1 MRQTVSS
8 TKHLLQTAKLE
19 QGHETLLPP
28 FTTQVKGEPVDVYG
42 YSHPVLPWTIKII
55 DVIATVASTLLLT
68 WVGGHLLTHLQDRV
82 RVTADLVSILIIF
95 LWPKTERL
103 LNIPQVTRI
112 WDQARYIGPALLV
125 ATVSQFII
133 LWVLGWAFAP
143 SATTALNWFVTAS
156 LTLLVVRSC
165 LIYVLAKPSVR
176 NKLSCKL
183 AIVGEGAQAAGLA
196 ERLSRGTS
204 GTFSTLGIFS
214 DALHRPSSAKVSG
227 SLSELIALSRERT
240 LHGIIIAV
248 SPSHDNERQI
258 EQIVWQLRSVSAHIY
273 VMPHLV
279 PELDLALPIEAVGP
293 VSLMVLRRRPL
304 TERQTIAKLGID
316 VLFASIALVILFPL
330 LLAIAVAIKLDS
342 PGPVFFKQ
350 SRLGFN
356 NRSFDVFKFRSM
368 YANMADPTAMKQTS
382 RNDSRVTRVGKW
394 LRKLSLDELPQLLNV
409 LRNEMSLVGPRPHA
423 PHTRAGGKLLDDALA
438 EYVIRHQVKPGITG
452 WAQINGSRGELVT
465 TEDLHKRVTLDLE
478 YMQRWSI
485 WFDIKI
491 MFLTVIRE
499 VVSRHSY

>member
-19 QGHETLLPP
+19 QDQDVSLSA
-28 FTTQVKGEPVDVYG
+28 FTTQMKDEQTSVYG

-55 DVIATVASTLLLT
+55 DVITTVASTLLLT

-95 LWPKTERL
+95 LWPKAERL
-103 LNIPQVTRI
+103 LDIPHITRI
-112 WDQARYIGPALLV
+112 WDQARYIGPALFV
-125 ATVSQFII
+125 AAISQFII
-133 LWVLGWAFAP
+133 LWVLGWAPAP

-156 LTLLVVRSC
+156 LTLLLVRFC
-165 LIYVLAKPSVR
+165 VIYVLTKPAIRS
-176 NKLSCKL
+176 KLSCRL
-183 AIVGEGAQAAGLA
+183 AIVGDGTQAIGVA
-196 ERLSRGTS
+196 ERLARGTS
-204 GTFSTLGIFS
+204 GTFSTLGLFS
-214 DALHRPSSAKVSG
+214 DTLSGFDPARVRG
-227 SLSELIALSRERT
+227 SLSELITLSRERT
-240 LHGIIIAV
+240 LHGIIIAI

-304 TERQTIAKLGID
+304 SERQAIAKLGID
-316 VLFASIALVILFPL
+316 VLFASIALIVLFPL
-330 LLAIAVAIKLDS
+330 LLALCLAIKLDS
-342 PGPVFFKQ
+342 PGPVFFRQ

-356 NRSFDVFKFRSM
+356 NRSFKVFKFRSM
-368 YANMADPTAMKQTS
+368 YADMADPTAMKQTS
-382 RNDSRVTRVGKW
+382 RNDARVTRIGKW

-409 LRNEMSLVGPRPHA
+409 LRAEMSLVGPRPHA

-478 YMQRWSI
+478 YIQRWSI

>member
-19 QGHETLLPP
+19 SSQDASPSS
-28 FTTQVKGEPVDVYG
+28 FAAQVKDEPIDVYG
-42 YSHPVLPWTIKII
+42 YKHPMLPWTIKII
-55 DVIATVASTLLLT
+55 DLISTVASTLLLT
-68 WVGGHLLTHLQDRV
+68 WVGGHLLMHLQDRV

-103 LNIPQVTRI
+103 LNIPQVTRL
-112 WDQARYIGPALLV
+112 WDQVRYIGPALLV
-125 ATVSQFII
+125 ATASQFII
-133 LWVLGWAFAP
+133 LWVLGWAPAP
-143 SATTALNWFVTAS
+143 SATTALNWFVTTS
-156 LTLLVVRSC
+156 LTLLLVRAGM
-165 LIYVLAKPSVR
+165 IYVLTKPSVR
-176 NKLSCKL
+176 HRLSCKI
-183 AIVGEGAQAAGLA
+183 AIVGNGPQAAVVA
-196 ERLSRGTS
+196 ERLNRGTA
-204 GTFSTLGIFS
+204 GTISTLGIFT
-214 DALHRPSSAKVSG
+214 DMPYELSAASVRG
-227 SLSELIALSRERT
+227 SLSELVSLSRERT

-248 SPSHDNERQI
+248 SPAQDNEQQI
-258 EQIVWQLRSVSAHIY
+258 EQIVWQLRSVLAHIY

-279 PELDLALPIEAVGP
+279 PEFDSALPIEAVGP

-304 TERQTIAKLGID
+304 TELQTLAKLGID
-316 VLFASIALVILFPL
+316 VLFGTIALVILFPL

-342 PGPVFFKQ
+342 PGPVFFRQ

-356 NRSFDVFKFRSM
+356 NRSFQVFKFRSM
-368 YANMADPTAMKQTS
+368 YADMADPTAMKQTS

-394 LRKLSLDELPQLLNV
+394 LRKLSLDELPQILNV

>member
-8 TKHLLQTAKLE
+8 TKHLLQAAKLE
-19 QGHETLLPP
+19 QGQDTVLPP
-28 FTTQVKGEPVDVYG
+28 FASQVKAEPIDVYG

-55 DVIATVASTLLLT
+55 DVVATIAATLLLT
-68 WVGGHLLTHLQDRV
+68 WGGGHLLTHLQDRV

-103 LNIPQVTRI
+103 LDIPHVTRI
-112 WDQARYIGPALLV
+112 WDQARYIGSALLV
-125 ATVSQFII
+125 AAISQFII
-133 LWVLGWAFAP
+133 LWVLGWAPAP
-143 SATTALNWFVTAS
+143 SATTALNWFVAAG
-156 LTLLVVRSC
+156 LTLLLVRSC
-165 LIYVLAKPSVR
+165 LIYVLSKPSVR
-176 NKLSCKL
+176 SRLACRL
-183 AIVGEGAQAAGLA
+183 AIVGDGIQASGVA
-196 ERLSRGTS
+196 ERFSRGTS

-214 DALHRPSSAKVSG
+214 DTLSESDPAKVRG
-227 SLSELIALSRERT
+227 SLTELVALSRERT
-240 LHGIIIAV
+240 LHGVIIAV
-248 SPSHDNERQI
+248 SPSQDNERQI
-258 EQIVWQLRSVSAHIY
+258 EEIVWQLRSVSAHIY

-279 PELDLALPIEAVGP
+279 PELDVALPIEVVGP

-316 VLFASIALVILFPL
+316 LLFGSIALIILLPL
-330 LLAIAVAIKLDS
+330 LLTIALAIKLDS
-342 PGPVFFKQ
+342 PGPVFFRQ

-356 NRSFDVFKFRSM
+356 NRSFQVFKFRSM
-368 YANMADPTAMKQTS
+368 YADMADPTAMKQTS
-382 RNDSRVTRVGKW
+382 RNDARVTRVGKW

-423 PHTRAGGKLLDDALA
+423 PHTRAGGELLDDALA

-452 WAQINGSRGELVT
+452 WAQVNGSRGELVT